1 MNDNLPAIIAKI
13 QAEYSDF
20 NCRLMEVC
28 GTHTNAIRKAG
39 IHQLLPSG
47 IKLLSGPGCPVC
59 VTGSG
64 YIDEAIA
71 ISRKPGVIIATF
83 GDLIKV
89 PGNTLS
95 LAQARAEGAAVRV
108 VYAPQD
114 AVALAQAHPDQ
125 EVVFLAVGFETTVP
139 AIALAVQDAHRA
151 GVANFSILPA
161 LKVLEPA
168 MRALLDSGQLN
179 IDGLIAPG
187 HLSVILGAQAHQYL
201 VRDYR
206 LPTVVTGFRPSEIWL
221 GIAALIKQITTGQ
234 SRLENM
240 YPSAVSD
247 QGNPA
252 ARQLIATIFQPEDA
266 EWRGLGKVPG
276 SGLGLAKA
284 YVSYDARSKFEI
296 APIAS
301 EEPPG
306 CRCGEILLGRAE
318 PEECTHF
325 DRGCSPEHPIGPCM
339 VSGEGTCAAHFYY
352 RSRGGK

>member
-1 MNDNLPAIIAKI
+1 MNANLPALIARI
-13 QAEYSDF
+13 QADYADV

-39 IHQLLPSG
+39 IHQLLPPG

-71 ISRKPGVIIATF
+71 LSRKSGVILTTF

-89 PGNTLS
+89 PGNTQS
-95 LAQARAEGAAVRV
+95 LAQARAEGATVRV

-114 AVALAQAHPDQ
+114 AVALAQAHPDR
-125 EVVFLAVGFETTVP
+125 EVVFLAVGFETTAP

-151 GVANFSILPA
+151 GVVNFSILPA

-168 MRALLDSGQLN
+168 LRALLDSGQLN

-187 HLSVILGAQAHQYL
+187 HLSVILGAQAQQYL
-201 VRDYR
+201 ARDYH
-206 LPTVVTGFRPSEIWL
+206 LPTVVTGFRPGEIWL
-221 GIAALIKQITTGQ
+221 GIAALLKQFRSGQ

-240 YPSAVSD
+240 YPNAVSE
-247 QGNPA
+247 QGNQA
-252 ARQLIATIFQPEDA
+252 ARQLIATLFQSEDA
-266 EWRGLGKVPG
+266 EWRGLGNVPG

-284 YVSYDARSKFEI
+284 YLSYDARRKFGI
-296 APIAS
+296 APIPS

-318 PEECTHF
+318 PEECGHF
-325 DRGCSPEHPIGPCM
+325 DRGCSPEHPVGPCM